1 MEPRPS
7 ATLDRVSPSWKIFLT
22 DAAEKAYILELQ
34 IRDRLMKVYAKH
46 DNEWAKHYAQAA
58 LQMPFGHLR
67 ELKLTVIKCL
77 VNARAWTNPEGRQ
90 IRHELRQLI
99 QKIELR

>member
-1 MEPRPS
+1 MEPRSS

-46 DNEWAKHYAQAA
+46 DNEWSKHYAGAA

-77 VNARAWTNPEGRQ
+77 VNARDWATSEGRQ